1 MDGTTQ
7 ISVLKDESTH
17 TSGRK
22 SARSGR
28 VEVLVRADRRR
39 SWTAE
44 QKRQIVAE
52 SLEPDVM
59 PADVAR
65 RYGIGTGLLYTWRR
79 QMVSLPCAVSV
90 HSGPQFASVELSTA
104 PPTASSVVSSV
115 SEAVLPPL
123 RPEGLIEIQL
133 SGGVSLRVDACVD
146 GRALR
151 RVLAAL
157 EDR

>member
-1 MDGTTQ
+1 M
-7 ISVLKDESTH
+7 
-17 TSGRK
+17 
-22 SARSGR
+22 
-28 VEVLVRADRRR
+28 RADRRR

-44 QKRQIVAE
+44 QKRQIVSE
-52 SLEPDVM
+52 SLEPDVT

-79 QMVSLPCAVSV
+79 QMVSLPCAVSA
-90 HSGPQFASVELSTA
+90 HSGPQFASVELSSA
-104 PPTASSVVSSV
+104 PPTANGAVSSV
-115 SEAVLPPL
+115 SEAVPPPS

-133 SGGVSLRVDACVD
+133 SGGVSLRVDAHVD

-151 RVLAAL
+151 RVLGAL